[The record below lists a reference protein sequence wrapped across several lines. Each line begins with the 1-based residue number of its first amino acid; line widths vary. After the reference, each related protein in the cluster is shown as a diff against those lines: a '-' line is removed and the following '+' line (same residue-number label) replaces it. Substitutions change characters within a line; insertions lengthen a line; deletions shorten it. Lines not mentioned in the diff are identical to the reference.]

1 MRRFLAFFLLLCTVC
16 LSHAS
21 ADGYSELIPGSIV
34 SNILDESIP
43 FWPEPNLQSNPIGTL
58 GAGVSMRLLSLEPEG
73 LAHVRLE
80 GGSERREGY
89 VRADAVMTGDYLYW
103 ESSRVVNP
111 QPGERLNLRNKPSEQ
126 SPSLGKYYTGVIVQ
140 NFHQDQNGFARVVV
154 GTQVGFMDKRYL
166 ADFDPAEDFPSEMP
180 AAVVENPHGTGGNL
194 RRSPSAGSKKLRL
207 CPNGTELT
215 VLGVTPNG
223 WCHVMVQGETG
234 FIMADKLSPEFS
246 FHTH

>member
-34 SNILDESIP
+34 SNILDESIS
-43 FWPEPNLQSNPIGTL
+43 FFSEPNPKSNPVGTL

-89 VRADAVMTGDYLYW
+89 VRADALMTGDYLYW

-111 QPGERLNLRNKPSEQ
+111 QPGERLNLRSKPSEQ
-126 SPSLGKYYTGVIVQ
+126 SASLGKYYTGVIVQ

-166 ADFDPAEDFPSEMP
+166 ADFDPAEDFPSEMARWPLWRILTEP
-180 AAVVENPHGTGGNL
+180 AAICGVLHPPVPKSSVSAPTA
-194 RRSPSAGSKKLRL
+194 RS
-207 CPNGTELT
+207 
-215 VLGVTPNG
+215 
-223 WCHVMVQGETG
+223 
-234 FIMADKLSPEFS
+234 
-246 FHTH
+246 